1 MSVILVTVGL
11 VFGAYLYQPLWFD
24 SGPYTY
30 VSSHESLADCQRAKT
45 AGTDEVFMQETLCAN
60 GELYMKEGSVSKTE
74 KNVETVE
81 VNDFVF
87 TIDKDESTDTT
98 MKSHWSE

>member
-1 MSVILVTVGL
+1 MSSILVIAGL
-11 VFGAYLYQPLWFD
+11 VFGAYLYQPMWFD
-24 SGPYTY
+24 DTPYHH
-30 VSSHESLADCQRAKT
+30 VSTHKSLAECQTAKT
-45 AGTDEVFMQETLCAN
+45 AGTDDVFMKEAVCAG
-60 GELYMKEGSVSKTE
+60 GELYVKDGK
-74 KNVETVE
+74 VETVE

>member
-11 VFGAYLYQPLWFD
+11 VFGAYLYQPMWFN
-24 SGPYTY
+24 SGPYTH
-30 VSSHESLADCQRAKT
+30 VSSHEALADCEKAKSGNPD
-45 AGTDEVFMQETLCAN
+45 AICAN
-60 GELYMKEGSVSKTE
+60 GEMYMKEG
-74 KNVETVE
+74 VETVK

-87 TIDKDESTDTT
+87 TINKDESTDTT

>member
-1 MSVILVTVGL
+1 MSVILVVAGL
-11 VFGAYLYQPLWFD
+11 VFGAYLYQPMWFD
-24 SGPYTY
+24 HGPYTH
-30 VSSHESLADCQRAKT
+30 VSSHESLADCQKAKD
-45 AGTDEVFMQETLCAN
+45 GHEVHMQEALCAN
-60 GELYMKEGSVSKTE
+60 GELYVKGVSKSKTE

>member
-1 MSVILVTVGL
+1 MSVILITVGL
-11 VFGAYLYQPLWFD
+11 VFGAYLYQPMWFD
-24 SGPYTY
+24 HGPYTH
-30 VSSHESLADCQRAKT
+30 VSSHESLADCQRVKT
-45 AGTDEVFMQETLCAN
+45 SDTQETLCAN

-74 KNVETVE
+74 KVETVK

-98 MKSHWSE
+98 MKSHWNE

>member
-1 MSVILVTVGL
+1 MSVILITVGL

-24 SGPYTY
+24 SGPYTH
-30 VSSHESLADCQRAKT
+30 VSSYEALADCEKAKMGNPD
-45 AGTDEVFMQETLCAN
+45 AICAN

-98 MKSHWSE
+98 INSHWNE

>member
-1 MSVILVTVGL
+1 MSGILIIAGL
-11 VFGAYLYQPLWFD
+11 VFGAYLYQPMWFD
-24 SGPYTY
+24 DTPYHH
-30 VSSHESLADCQRAKT
+30 VSTHKSLAECQEAKT
-45 AGTDEVFMQETLCAN
+45 AGTDDIFMKEAVCAG
-60 GELYMKEGSVSKTE
+60 GELYVKDVVSKTTE